1 MTTTMMKQQQQQ
13 EQQQQQQQKG
23 GGGKRVEEEVH
34 KWKTIGDGQF
44 RVRFVFF
51 KCNAPLDLY
60 IFADV

>member
-1 MTTTMMKQQQQQ
+1 MMMNKQQQEQEQ
-13 EQQQQQQQKG
+13 EQQQQKG
-23 GGGKRVEEEVH
+23 EGRRLEEEVH